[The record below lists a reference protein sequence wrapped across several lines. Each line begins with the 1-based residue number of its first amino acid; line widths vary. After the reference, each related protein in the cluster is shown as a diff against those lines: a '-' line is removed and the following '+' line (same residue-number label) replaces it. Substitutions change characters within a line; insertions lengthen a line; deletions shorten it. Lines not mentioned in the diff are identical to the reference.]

1 MSRDTTRS
9 AKVHAD
15 RSWECSCGKRVWGNG
30 GKSSHQRSCVLY
42 QQRTLDFFRGQL
54 AELDVK
60 EFPTMSERH
69 RGDRYRKKVE
79 DHEAALAAIL
89 ARQERR
95 AAAGASP
102 PKETP

>member
-1 MSRDTTRS
+1 MSRDTTRF

-15 RSWECSCGKRVWGNG
+15 RSWECSCGKKVWGNG
-30 GKSSHQRSCVLY
+30 GKSSHQRSCETY
-42 QQRTLDFFRGQL
+42 QQRTLDFLRRQL
-54 AELDVK
+54 AGLAGKDFLQV
-60 EFPTMSERH
+60 TERD
-69 RGDRYRKKVE
+69 RRDRYRKRIE

-95 AAAGASP
+95 AGASP